1 MSRQDD
7 PFMTLAGMMSSPG
20 QSNDIKFGTVTSG
33 APLIVNVSGI
43 PLDSDDLLVNTA
55 YTPEKGDEV
64 LVVRINDIDKY
75 VVICK
80 FGGAA

>member
-7 PFMTLAGMMSSPG
+7 PFMTLAELMNNSG
-20 QSNDIKFGTVTSG
+20 QSNDIRFGTVTSVS
-33 APLIVNVSGI
+33 PLIVNVSGI
-43 PLDSDDLLVNTA
+43 PLDSDDLFVNTA
-55 YTPEKGDEV
+55 YTPQSGDEA

-80 FGGAA
+80 LGGAA